1 VPAFTALA
9 TFQKCQQKRKLLLHS
24 RPHSGP
30 HSAKLRLPG
39 TDEEELPVHGLVVI
53 ATMNPAVAGGSREL
67 PRNVANRFT
76 QVGR

>member
-1 VPAFTALA
+1 MCLPLPHW
-9 TFQKCQQKRKLLLHS
+9 QKCQQKLLHS
-24 RPHSGP
+24 CPHSGP

-39 TDEEELPVHGLVVI
+39 THEEEEELPVHGLVVI

-67 PRNVANRFT
+67 PCNVANRFT